1 MKKIVILMRAFE
13 CGGTETALLTM
24 LKYLDYSKY
33 QVKIYCL
40 LKQGPLLEK
49 IPKHIELEEIS
60 FKHRSF
66 NYY

>member
-49 IPKHIELEEIS
+49 IPKHI
-60 FKHRSF
+60 
-66 NYY
+66 YVD